1 MKNREFKYGIYVYG
15 DGNTVTEN
23 YVSFNG
29 GNAIIDNGEN
39 MIAFNYGEG
48 NHLFGILIGGNPEIV
63 VGNFIGGNLG
73 KEFPPVIPFPS

>member
-1 MKNREFKYGIYVYG
+1 MSMAM
-15 DGNTVTEN
+15 VTQSQTIMYLLMVEML
-23 YVSFNG
+23 SS
-29 GNAIIDNGEN
+29 IGEN